1 MDIVERL
8 RESKLIR
15 LSTGVRVREEVEIPL
30 HIEAADEIERLE
42 KENELLQKELKKH
55 LTYQDHR
62 HGRIGTHDPICY
74 EYGPR
79 HYECALREIDRLR
92 EERNQLRKVL
102 LDVLAKEYV
111 ADCKD
116 VARAALK
123 EGE

>member
-1 MDIVERL
+1 MDKEAENVIN
-8 RESKLIR
+8 KL
-15 LSTGVRVREEVEIPL
+15 LSDKKVSDDLIDFL
-30 HIEAADEIERLE
+30 S